1 MNKSKTWKIGE
12 ECVGGIIQVKISDN
26 VYFPGST
33 TVKILIKD
41 WETREILHSPIF
53 GRIHQSN
60 LELFLHDM
68 TTSYHA
74 SKVMEWVKE
83 NAFTHSV
90 LVAFDGGDNWKT
102 QVEPKTWSNPPLGN
116 NFVSNPTSETLKNAW
131 SRS

>member
-1 MNKSKTWKIGE
+1 MNKTKTWKIGE
-12 ECVGGIIQVKISDN
+12 CCTGGIIQVKISEN
-26 VYFPGST
+26 AYFPGST

-41 WETREILHSPIF
+41 WKTKEILDSQVF
-53 GRIHQSN
+53 GRIHESK

-74 SKVMEWVKE
+74 SNVMEWVKE
-83 NAFTHSV
+83 NAFTHRV

-102 QVEPKTWSNPPLGN
+102 QVEPRT
-116 NFVSNPTSETLKNAW
+116 W